1 MYQNVL
7 IHQLNIMEIEKLK
20 NVNLYVHNF
29 YMVILLQIYVDN
41 QHNVKQ
47 VSLLMILEIYV
58 LEHVLYYNKLMDNQ
72 HQEDV

>member
-1 MYQNVL
+1 
-7 IHQLNIMEIEKLK
+7 MEIEKLK